1 MSASVFWARRPPQ
14 WFRWRAL
21 QADAAGAA
29 GDIPPPRPPRLIGL
43 AGWVAALVLATVAMM
58 LIRTRLNEAHVAMVY
73 LLIVLGSSAYAGR
86 AFGMVVAGVAFFL
99 FDWLFLMPY
108 GALYIANPFD
118 WLVLLTFLGT
128 SIVAAHLLNRARAQA
143 ESAQARAVE
152 IDRLAVLGAETLN
165 AGRAGEALPAIAD
178 VICGTVEVE
187 WCEVFMRDAET
198 GALVRGARSPADR
211 QSGRGRPVVEG
222 KLVQWVAEHGTEA
235 VEFEDGTSRVSGVA
249 GTSALG
255 DALGATSNTQRSA
268 LDTASDD
275 GAMCALYLPLRVRDR
290 VVGVLGIG
298 SGTGFRLGAAR
309 RRVLRALS
317 YYAALGVERIRL
329 VDAAEHAE
337 ALREADRLKDAVLA
351 SVSHDLR
358 TPLTTIKALA
368 NEMATSGDDRAFTIE
383 EEADRLNRFVENLL
397 DLSRL
402 QAGVARRVSVP
413 NEAEDL
419 VGVALQRMAGRAGE
433 RDLQVKLDSGGD
445 GLLVGRFDFTDT
457 LHVLV
462 NLLENA
468 VKYSP
473 ASQPIELAVRRDG
486 SWLAFAI
493 ADRGPGIP
501 ASERERI
508 FEPFYRPKTSP
519 PDAGGAGL
527 GLSIARSLAT
537 AQGGSVVFEPRAGG
551 GSVFTLRLP
560 AVDVSTLTA
569 PPTDE

>member
-1 MSASVFWARRPPQ
+1 MPASLFRARRLPQ
-14 WFRWRAL
+14 WLRWRVL
-21 QADAAGAA
+21 EADAAGAA

-43 AGWVAALVLATVAMM
+43 AGWVTALALATVAMV
-58 LIRTRLNEAHVAMVY
+58 LIRARLNEAHVAMVY

-86 AFGMVVAGVAFFL
+86 AFGVIVAAVAFFL
-99 FDWLFLMPY
+99 LDWLFLMPY
-108 GALYIANPFD
+108 GALYVANPLD
-118 WLVLLTFLGT
+118 WLVLFTFLGT
-128 SIVAAHLLNRARAQA
+128 SVVAAHLLYRARAQA
-143 ESAQARAVE
+143 ESAQARAIE

-165 AGRAGEALPAIAD
+165 AGRAGEALPAIVD
-178 VICGTVEVE
+178 VIRATVEVD
-187 WCEVFMRDAET
+187 WCEVFMRDGET
-198 GALVRGARSPADR
+198 GALMRGARSPADQ
-211 QSGRGRPVVEG
+211 QSGPGLPVAEG

-235 VEFEDGTSRVSGVA
+235 VEFEDGTSRVTGTVGGSAFGDAA
-249 GTSALG
+249 GTTGTA
-255 DALGATSNTQRSA
+255 QRSA
-268 LDTASDD
+268 LDTAGDD
-275 GAMCALYLPLRVRDR
+275 GSMRALYLPLRVRER

-329 VDAAEHAE
+329 VHAAEHAE
-337 ALREADRLKDAVLA
+337 ALRQADRLKDALLA

-368 NEMATSGDDRAFTIE
+368 NQMATGGDDRAVTIE
-383 EEADRLNRFVENLL
+383 EEADRLNGFVENLL

-402 QAGVARRVSVP
+402 QAGVARRMPVP

-419 VGVALQRMAGRAGE
+419 VGVALQRMAGRAGG
-433 RDLQVKLDSGGD
+433 RDLEVLVESGGD
-445 GLLVGRFDFTDT
+445 ALLVGRFDFTDT
-457 LHVLV
+457 LHALV

-468 VKYSP
+468 IKYSP
-473 ASQPIELAVRRDG
+473 PSQPIQLAVRRDG
-486 SWLAFAI
+486 PWLAFAI

-501 ASERERI
+501 VSERERV
-508 FEPFYRPKTSP
+508 FEPFYRPKMSP

-560 AVDVSTLTA
+560 AVDVSTLAA
-569 PPTDE
+569 PPADD